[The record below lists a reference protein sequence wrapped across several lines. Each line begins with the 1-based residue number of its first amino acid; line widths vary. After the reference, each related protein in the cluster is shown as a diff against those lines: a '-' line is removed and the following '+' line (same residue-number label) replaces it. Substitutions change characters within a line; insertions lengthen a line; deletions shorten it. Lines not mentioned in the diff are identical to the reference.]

1 MGAPLASTFLQ
12 LELANCQNNEKK
24 VPRRHDFETEEMTN
38 YFRTTIL
45 LTVFKKWGTMQSNFP
60 FGCTQNKYDV
70 NRVFRYGMQS
80 APPGESETST
90 AIPPAGTVLPERS
103 PAIPASAIPDSQASI
118 ATKPAVTVDPQLNFI
133 KAIYVPEI
141 ADDDLS
147 PVEDITPQNQ
157 QVIMPINAVPTL
169 DSLTCEISQ
178 LHSLLTFMPSCPA
191 ISWNFYELLPHI
203 TEHLIHLSLGSNSL
217 RHSLLALTATVQAVF
232 SGIMSEKYFMRK
244 LTSLRSLQDAISSD
258 AVDEAT
264 ALAVII
270 HVGVE
275 VLLGQLRN
283 SRKHLRGVF
292 LILELF
298 KEKGRI
304 SGKGLSPLGLLIQ
317 RMMVQLDRALSSING
332 DPTQFEYLDP
342 TVEIEDRKWLSSN
355 IGASKGVSC
364 TNVEWILASFEMDNL
379 QHRGYSTAKRVHSWR
394 EIKDPQRDE
403 KIRVEYCKL
412 MQGMELW
419 KQRAVVR
426 EQEEIEQHAGKV
438 NKPSDDSQLRFLQHE
453 PLYIKHTYYAK
464 LLNQWRW
471 QSIYNSLIVDPGPGP
486 GPSSHDRYAL
496 AVDIC
501 RTHAAL
507 GENAF
512 VGPSWQ
518 GLFYAGMVFG
528 GKKQS
533 PKESEWI
540 MERLKVVVEGLPSW
554 KRVIESMPLL
564 WEGEMSHWNGFAGL
578 SGLLDP

>member
-1 MGAPLASTFLQ
+1 MAGARLASTFLQ

-24 VPRRHDFETEEMTN
+24 VPRRHDLETNEITN
-38 YFRTTIL
+38 YFRTTVL
-45 LTVFKKWGTMQSNFP
+45 LTVFKNRRTMQSNFP

-80 APPGESETST
+80 ASETST
-90 AIPPAGTVLPERS
+90 AIPSSGRVLPEGS
-103 PAIPASAIPDSQASI
+103 PAIPASTLPDSPASI
-118 ATKPAVTVDPQLNFI
+118 ATKLAVTVDPQLNFI
-133 KAIYVPEI
+133 KAIYIPEI
-141 ADDDLS
+141 ADEDLS
-147 PVEDITPQNQ
+147 PVEDITPQDQ
-157 QVIMPINAVPTL
+157 QVLMPVYSVPTL
-169 DSLTCEISQ
+169 DSLTCEMSQ
-178 LHSLLTFMPSCPA
+178 LHSLRTFMPSCPA

-203 TEHLIHLSLGSNSL
+203 TDHMIHISLGSNSL
-217 RHSLLALTATVQAVF
+217 RHSLLALTATVQALF
-232 SGIMSEKYFMRK
+232 SGIMSETYFVKK
-244 LTSLRSLQDAISSD
+244 LRSLRSLQDEISSD

-264 ALAVII
+264 ALAVIM
-270 HVGVE
+270 HVGME

-292 LILELF
+292 LMLELF

-304 SGKGLSPLGLLIQ
+304 SGQGLSPLGLLIQ

-332 DPTQFEYLDP
+332 VPTEFESLDP
-342 TVEIEDRKWLSSN
+342 TVEIEDRKWLSTN
-355 IGASKGVSC
+355 IGASKGLSS

-379 QHRGYSTAKRVHSWR
+379 QHRGYNAAKRVHSWR
-394 EIKDPQRDE
+394 EIKDPQINE
-403 KIRVEYCKL
+403 KIRIEYCKL

-426 EQEEIEQHAGKV
+426 EQEDIEQHAQKV
-438 NKPSDDSQLRFLQHE
+438 NKPSDDPQLRFLHYE
-453 PLYIKHTYYAK
+453 PLCIQHTYYAK

-507 GENAF
+507 GKNAF

-528 GKKQS
+528 GRKQS
-533 PKESEWI
+533 LKESEWI
-540 MERLKVVVEGLPSW
+540 MERLKAVEAGLPSW
-554 KRVIESMPLL
+554 KPVIESMPLL
-564 WEGEMSHWNGFAGL
+564 WEGKMSHWNGFAGL